1 MMAPILEDVKSKLG
15 EDVKIL
21 KIDTERNQQLS
32 GMLGIRSIPTLILFK
47 NGEVVWRQSGVV
59 PADQIASIVKEHV
72 A

>member
-1 MMAPILEDVKSKLG
+1 
-15 EDVKIL
+15 
-21 KIDTERNQQLS
+21 
-32 GMLGIRSIPTLILFK
+32 MLGIRSIPTLILFK